1 MVRLV
6 VNGARGR
13 MGRMVLEAASTAQ
26 DVRVVAIVEAP
37 GHPEADTRVATPWGP
52 MVLRTSCAGLAGEVD
67 AAIDFSIPQGAV
79 AFIQAMAAQG
89 IPVVS
94 GTTGLSSADLKAVA
108 AAAEHAPVLWAA
120 NTSIGVFALHEL
132 AAMARRLLGPSYDIE
147 VVEVHHR
154 HKRDA
159 PSGTALSLA
168 RRLVEDVPR
177 LRQVTGREGEC
188 GPRKDNELGVLAVR
202 GGEVVG
208 DHTVHFLGDHDRIE
222 ITHRAASR
230 NAFAQGALMLAQR
243 LIGRPAG
250 MVAIAD
256 LLAPDPDAATPGPRT
271 PGSTD

>member
-1 MVRLV
+1 MMRLV

-13 MGRMVLEAASTAQ
+13 MGRMVLEAASTAD
-26 DVRVVAIVEAP
+26 DVQVVAIVEAP

-52 MVLRTSCAGLAGEVD
+52 MALRTSSDGLTNAVD
-67 AAIDFSIPQGAV
+67 AAIDFSMPQGAV
-79 AFIQAMAAQG
+79 GFIQAMARQG

-94 GTTGLSSADLKAVA
+94 GTTGLSPADLKAVA
-108 AAAEHAPVLWAA
+108 EAAEHAPVLWAA

-132 AAMARRLLGPSYDIE
+132 AALARRLLGPSYDVE

-168 RRLVEDVPR
+168 HRLAAEAPG

-188 GPRKDNELGVLAVR
+188 GPRKDEELGVLAVR

-208 DHTVHFLGDHDRIE
+208 DHTILFLGDHDRIE

-243 LIGRPAG
+243 LIGRPPG
-250 MVAIAD
+250 LYAIAD
-256 LLAPDPDAATPGPRT
+256 LLAPDPGAASR
-271 PGSTD
+271 

>member
-13 MGRMVLEAASTAQ
+13 MGRMVLEAAAATDNVQ
-26 DVRVVAIVEAP
+26 VVAIVEAP
-37 GHPEADTRVATPWGP
+37 GHPEADARVATPTGP
-52 MVLRTSCAGLAGEVD
+52 MALRTSGDGLAGAVD

-79 AFIQAMAAQG
+79 GFIQAMARQG

-94 GTTGLSSADLKAVA
+94 GTTGLSSADLKAVVEA
-108 AAAEHAPVLWAA
+108 AGHAPVLWAA

-132 AAMARRLLGPSYDIE
+132 AAMARRLLGPAYDIE

-168 RRLVEDVPR
+168 RRLVEEAPG
-177 LRQVTGREGEC
+177 LRKVTGREGEC
-188 GPRKDNELGVLAVR
+188 GPRKDDELGVLAMR

-208 DHTVHFLGDHDRIE
+208 DHTIHFLGDHDRIE
-222 ITHRAASR
+222 ITHRASSR

-250 MVAIAD
+250 LYAIAD
-256 LLAPDPDAATPGPRT
+256 LLAPDPDTATP
-271 PGSTD
+271 